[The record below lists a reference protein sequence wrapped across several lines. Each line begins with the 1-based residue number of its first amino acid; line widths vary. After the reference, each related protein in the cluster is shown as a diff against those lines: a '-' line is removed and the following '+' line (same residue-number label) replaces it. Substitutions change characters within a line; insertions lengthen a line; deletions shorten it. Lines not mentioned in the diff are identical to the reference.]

1 MSTAA
6 STRPAIVGTLVW
18 LVAATLIGA
27 SGALATM
34 SAGPLVLG
42 VILTV
47 IAIAATTQFTSVRS
61 AVDAIPLRIL
71 IGIHALRFI
80 GIAFLVLSARGEL
93 SPVFGQRAGWGDV
106 VVAAIAVVLAVIG
119 VTANGLRRRAVLAW
133 NTLGMLDLLLAV
145 VTAGVIIARGDSP
158 GMEPLLRLPLIHV
171 PIFAVPVL
179 LATHVAVFSRLLRS

>member
-1 MSTAA
+1 MSIAV
-6 STRPAIVGTLVW
+6 STRPAILGTLVW
-18 LVAATLIGA
+18 LGAATLIGA
-27 SGALATM
+27 SGALAAM
-34 SAGPLVLG
+34 RAGPLVLG
-42 VILTV
+42 IILTM

-106 VVAAIAVVLAVIG
+106 VVAAIAVVLAVTG
-119 VTANGLRRRAVLAW
+119 VRANGLRRRQVLAW

-158 GMEPLLRLPLIHV
+158 GMEPLLQLPLILV

-179 LATHVAVFSRLLRS
+179 LATHVAVFRRLLRS

>member
-1 MSTAA
+1 MSTAV

-18 LVAATLIGA
+18 LGAATLIGA

-34 SAGPLVLG
+34 RGGPLVLG
-42 VILTV
+42 IILTM
-47 IAIAATTQFTSVRS
+47 IAIAATTQFTNVRS

-119 VTANGLRRRAVLAW
+119 VRANGLRRRAVLAW

-158 GMEPLLRLPLIHV
+158 GMEPLLRLPLILV

-179 LATHVAVFSRLLRS
+179 LTTHVAVFRRLLRS

>member
-27 SGALATM
+27 SGALAAM
-34 SAGPLVLG
+34 RAGPLVLG
-42 VILTV
+42 VILTI

-119 VTANGLRRRAVLAW
+119 VRANGLRRRAVLAW

-145 VTAGVIIARGDSP
+145 ATAGVIIARGDSP
-158 GMEPLLRLPLIHV
+158 GMDPLLRLPLILV

-179 LATHVAVFSRLLRS
+179 LATHMAVFRRLLRS